1 MHHDLVILQKP
12 AQLRLATPE
21 EINPDTRVGQDHRSS
36 TLSRRTSSRSGI
48 VPSSAARL
56 RAASLSINAF
66 KASRSSAVR
75 SDTPLYSCALRNNSS
90 SSDTVALMKSPC
102 SLSTYY
108 ITGAVLFSEQSHA
121 ILRQV
126 DGADGAG
133 VEQVSHRGWQ
143 GDMLG

>member
-90 SSDTVALMKSPC
+90 SSDTVALI
-102 SLSTYY
+102 LATNF
-108 ITGAVLFSEQSHA
+108 IA
-121 ILRQV
+121 ILVLIPSFLRLPEDGDSVFGKV
-126 DGADGAG
+126 DGVDL
-133 VEQVSHRGWQ
+133 R
-143 GDMLG
+143 